1 MAEKEQFTS
10 PISTRCT
17 EDLRDKLEQLAADD
31 SRPLASYVR
40 LVLEKHVEEANATRS
55 KKKVA

>member
-1 MAEKEQFTS
+1 MAEKEQFTA

-17 EDLRDKLEQLAADD
+17 EDLRDELERLAAAD

-40 LVLEKHVEEANATRS
+40 LVLEKHVKDSADDKS
-55 KKKVA
+55 KKKAA

>member
-1 MAEKEQFTS
+1 MADKDNFTA

-17 EDLRDKLEQLAADD
+17 EDLRDKLEELANSD

-40 LVLEKHVEEANATRS
+40 LVLEKHVEEAAAAKL
-55 KKKVA
+55 KKKAA